1 MDSYVTGTAIR
12 QLREAKHMTQAELA
26 EKLAVSAK
34 AISKWETA
42 HGLPDISLLEPLAAA
57 LGVSVLELMQ
67 GEPVV
72 NRNRSA
78 NLLRS
83 KLYVCPLCGNVLH
96 ATGQAVVSCCGI
108 TLPPLDISEADDA
121 DEHHQLTLER
131 VEDELFVT
139 IHHPMTKD
147 HYISFIACLTG
158 DKLQL
163 VKLYPEG
170 DASCR
175 FKITGAGVL
184 YFYCNRH
191 GLMKAPDF
199 RAAARHTPSQKL
211 HLREP
216 DEGDREQVMA
226 YREEFLAISSCPL
239 CGNVLHA
246 TGQAVVSCCGITLP
260 PLDISEADDA
270 DEHHQLTLER
280 VEDELFVTI
289 HHPMTKD
296 HYISFIACLTG
307 DKLQLVKLY
316 PEGDASCRFKITG
329 AGVLYFYCNRH
340 GLMKAPDFRAAARH
354 TPSQKLHL
362 REPDEG
368 DREQV
373 MAYREE
379 FLAISSRLDGTSAL
393 DKYDDFGQWL
403 ADIRRL
409 KDPATTPAGF
419 VPATQYLALDEQ
431 EHLVG
436 MTNLRHHLN
445 DYLLAY
451 GGHIGYSVRPSER
464 KNGYASQMLRQT
476 LEKAKERGISKVRI
490 CCDHYNI
497 ASAKTIQACG
507 GILED
512 EMFDSSDGMLTQ
524 RYWIENR

>member
-1 MDSYVTGTAIR
+1 MNTYVTGSTIR
-12 QLREAKHMTQAELA
+12 LLREAKSLTQAELA
-26 EKLAVSAK
+26 RQLLVSAK
-34 AISKWETA
+34 TVSKWETA
-42 HGLPDISLLEPLAAA
+42 KGLPDISLLEPLAAA

-72 NRNRSA
+72 NRNRAA

-96 ATGQAVVSCCGI
+96 STGQAVVSCCGI
-108 TLPPLDISEADDA
+108 TLPALDIAEADDA
-121 DEHHQLTLER
+121 DEKHQLTIER

-139 IHHPMTKD
+139 LHHPMEKG
-147 HYISFIACLTG
+147 HFISFIAYLTG

-170 DASCR
+170 EASCR
-175 FKITGAGVL
+175 FPLRGAW
-184 YFYCNRH
+184 
-191 GLMKAPDF
+191 
-199 RAAARHTPSQKL
+199 
-211 HLREP
+211 
-216 DEGDREQVMA
+216 
-226 YREEFLAISSCPL
+226 
-239 CGNVLHA
+239 
-246 TGQAVVSCCGITLP
+246 
-260 PLDISEADDA
+260 
-270 DEHHQLTLER
+270 
-280 VEDELFVTI
+280 
-289 HHPMTKD
+289 
-296 HYISFIACLTG
+296 
-307 DKLQLVKLY
+307 
-316 PEGDASCRFKITG
+316 
-329 AGVLYFYCNRH
+329 VLYFYCNRH

-403 ADIRRL
+403 ANIRRL

-451 GGHIGYSVRPSER
+451 GGHIGYIVRPSER
-464 KNGYASQMLRQT
+464 KNGYASQMLRLT
-476 LEKAKERGISKVRI
+476 LEKARERGISKVRI

-512 EMFDSSDGMLTQ
+512 EMFDSSDGTLTQ